1 MRLQVPFAFSLFH
14 LYSLLF
20 ATDTLLAQ
28 DTRQQLWLTY
38 NAQQQLNKHWGY
50 QFDVNHRLA
59 DVQQATSVISAV
71 RVGGTY
77 FTGKSLRLTAG
88 YAWFGTH
95 TQLKAHQLLH
105 ENRLWQ
111 QALWQYKLLKA
122 KATQRIRI
130 EERWREQMSNGALDH
145 RFSIRFRYMWQ
156 WQYPVWHAATHPQRQ
171 LMLHAADEW
180 MLHAGD
186 NLRKHFFDQ
195 NRLIGGLAYSPNK
208 HVEMHLLYQYIAQYN
223 ADKTA
228 WQHLQTIRLTLLQ
241 QF

>member
-1 MRLQVPFAFSLFH
+1 MFRSVAIVL
-14 LYSLLF
+14 LLF
-20 ATDTLLAQ
+20 CSSKLFAQ

-38 NAQQQLNKHWGY
+38 NAQQQLSKHWGY

-59 DVQQATSVISAV
+59 DVQQPASVISAV

-88 YAWFGTH
+88 FAWFGTH
-95 TQLKAHQLLH
+95 TQLKAHRLLH

-111 QALWQYKLLKA
+111 QALWQYKLPKA
-122 KATQRIRI
+122 KAMQRIRL
-130 EERWREQMSNGALDH
+130 EERWREQMSNTALDH

-156 WQYPVWHAATHPQRQ
+156 WQYPVWQSASHPQRQ

-186 NLRKHFFDQ
+186 NLGKHFFDQ
-195 NRLIGGLAYSPNK
+195 NRLIGGLAYMPNK